1 MPRTK
6 EQNDLIKDKR
16 RTKLL
21 SAALRVFATKGYR
34 ETSVDD
40 ITTEARCSHGLF
52 YHYFPSKPAI
62 FTAVLEEIVLP
73 SPGLAPFKEAQA
85 AGGYKGLEIV
95 ATYVDSLLIPA
106 KHEENKDYKQNLYV
120 ALAAN
125 RCFDPDTI
133 HLLPKEI
140 LTNYNPREA
149 FTTLIE
155 EGQAEGRIIY
165 GDPEEIADIIA
176 YVLQRELENI
186 LFSKKATKG
195 ISKEIFLSLIS
206 KK

>member
-16 RTKLL
+16 RAKLL

-40 ITTEARCSHGLF
+40 ITAEARCSHGLF

-62 FTAVLEEIVLP
+62 FAAVLEEIVLP

-85 AGGYKGLEIV
+85 VGGYEGLEII
-95 ATYVDSLLIPA
+95 ASYVDSLLIPA
-106 KHEENKDYKQNLYV
+106 KHEENKDYKQYLYV

-125 RCFDPDTI
+125 RFFDPDTV

-149 FTTLIE
+149 FTTLIK
-155 EGQAEGRIIY
+155 EGQAQGKIIY

-186 LFSKKATKG
+186 LFSKKAMKG